1 VKNTRFPQLTS
12 DARTG
17 RIGVV
22 LKGYPRLSE
31 TFIAQEIRELERL
44 GFNLEIISLR
54 HPTDKV
60 IHPVHAE
67 IEAPVH
73 YLPEYLYQEPL
84 RILRAWWKARKLPG
98 YRAAR
103 QTFLK
108 DFRRDMTPNR
118 IRRFGQGL
126 VIAAEYAPELSF
138 LYVHFIHTPASAARY
153 GAIMAGLAYAISAHA
168 KDIWTTPGWEL
179 AEKLASAKW
188 CVTCTKG
195 GAEELGRH
203 AAERDK
209 IHLVYHGIDLSR
221 FSEHVSHV
229 SRNGSNPADPFRI
242 LTVGRAVAK
251 KGIDTLL
258 SALAILPDD
267 LHWRWQQ
274 IGGGPLRDELR
285 LQAERLGIS
294 DRCNLVG
301 ALAQEDVIAA
311 YRQSDLFVLP
321 CRIDDTGDR
330 DGLPNVLLEAQ
341 SQALAV
347 LTTPVSGIPELVTDG
362 VNGVFVDPD
371 DPSRLALA
379 LARLARDPHFR
390 LALGVNGE
398 RIVRSGFDHHAT
410 IAVLQNLLA
419 GSLEHVDAGQAAA

>member
-1 VKNTRFPQLTS
+1 M
-12 DARTG
+12 
-17 RIGVV
+17 

-44 GFNLEIISLR
+44 GFDLQIISLR
-54 HPTDKV
+54 HPTDSAV
-60 IHPVHAE
+60 HPVHAE
-67 IEAPVH
+67 IDASVH

-84 RILRAWWKARKLPG
+84 RVLRAWWKARKMVG
-98 YRAAR
+98 YSGAK
-103 QTFLK
+103 QVFFK
-108 DFRRDMTPNR
+108 DLLRDMTPNR

-126 VIAAEYAPELSF
+126 VIAAEYAPKLSF

-153 GAIMAGLAYAISAHA
+153 GAMMAGMGFAISAHA

-179 AEKLASAKW
+179 TEKLASAQW

-195 GAEELGRH
+195 GAAELGRH
-203 AAERDK
+203 AVQPDK
-209 IHLVYHGIDLSR
+209 IHLVYHGIDLAR
-221 FSEHVSHV
+221 FSEHATHDN
-229 SRNGSNPADPFRI
+229 RDGSDPADPLRI

-267 LHWRWQQ
+267 LHWQWQH
-274 IGGGPLRDELR
+274 IGGGPLRGELR
-285 LQAERLGIS
+285 EQAERLGIS

-301 ALAQEDVIAA
+301 ALAQKDVIAA

-321 CRIDDTGDR
+321 CRIDETGDR
-330 DGLPNVLLEAQ
+330 DGLPNVLIEAQ

-362 VNGVFVDPD
+362 VNGIFVEPD
-371 DPSRLALA
+371 NPAQLARE
-379 LARLARDPHFR
+379 LARLSRDPQFR

-398 RIVRSGFDHHAT
+398 RIVRSRFDHHAT
-410 IAVLQNLLA
+410 IAVLQNLLE
-419 GSLEHVDAGQAAA
+419 GSLEHIGAGKAAA